1 MFSFCLFQDDRSALE
16 ALLANHLV
24 RGVKLSPS
32 LAFAT
37 LRSVGGAE
45 LRVRARRGRV
55 LVSSKSKGEGG
66 GGGGSR
72 ATLVDGDLLAT
83 NGVVQVI
90 DRVLL

>member
-1 MFSFCLFQDDRSALE
+1 M
-16 ALLANHLV
+16 

-55 LVSSKSKGEGG
+55 LVSSKAKGEGGGG